1 MNFCGNFLRANLDW
15 DWIIV
20 NEAIY
25 LFYALDSGKTGARN
39 LELLYVI

>member
-20 NEAIY
+20 NEAI
-25 LFYALDSGKTGARN
+25 FYALDSGKTGARN
-39 LELLYVI
+39 LELLNVI